1 MGRGGGE
8 GAGGS
13 GGGVGA
19 GCGCGGGEKGVGGE
33 GSSGDWGGD
42 IGMLAIAPQQPTAT
56 PSDDWMNWKCS
67 NAEVPAYSS
76 LGGRRYGYAKWRMAS
91 ENFRCV

>member
-19 GCGCGGGEKGVGGE
+19 GGGSGGGEKGVGGE
-33 GSSGDWGGD
+33 VAMLD
-42 IGMLAIAPQQPTAT
+42 INGIASVALIRQHPN
-56 PSDDWMNWKCS
+56 SD
-67 NAEVPAYSS
+67 
-76 LGGRRYGYAKWRMAS
+76 R
-91 ENFRCV
+91 